1 MIKIQDVYIIHTQ
14 ESGED
19 NMNDELRVLL
29 VSINN
34 IWRYS
39 NTGIDQLAGYLREN
53 GFHVEIKYYHNKE
66 TYKDIIDDLQDPYDF
81 IGFSVHSANY
91 DKCCQISTHL
101 KKLLPDTIICWGG
114 YFPTMY
120 YKEILNEKRDVDY
133 IVLGD
138 GEKPTRELLSA
149 IKEKREA
156 FSNPSVVTYNDYM
169 DKKPFCNDIISHMP
183 AFDYYEKD
191 LNKRNRRKV
200 YCLQTKNNVCTGK
213 CSFCTERKGAIKHKN
228 IELIIT
234 EIRYIVEH
242 FGINQF
248 FFTDDNIMDPNNT
261 LTKCFIW
268 DLCVEIE
275 KLDFKIAIECYIKAN
290 SFKDCQKDHELLE
303 LMSKV
308 GFATMFIGIE
318 AGNSK
323 DLSLYNK
330 FTTVEENKSIVKL
343 LRQHNIVPII
353 GFINFNPYTTYDTL
367 KENFEFLLSI
377 ESANLFQYA
386 GTILSLQ
393 RYTTMYEYVKRD
405 GLLNENYNYMNTME
419 YDFADKNVK
428 KLIEFVLNE
437 LRPRILN
444 LDMEVD
450 TLFQTYAEC
459 ERINPKVARF
469 KDELISIKNEHLKKI
484 KEYFGW
490 LYLDNDIDKCKNEV
504 NNFLNYFEQEQ
515 EHLMTI
521 YWEFIKII
529 METPPI

>member
-14 ESGED
+14 ESGEN
-19 NMNDELRVLL
+19 NMNNDLRVLL

-53 GFHVEIKYYHNKE
+53 GFSVDIKYYHNKE
-66 TYKDIIDDLQDPYDF
+66 TCKDIIGNLQNQYDV

-91 DKCCQISTHL
+91 DKCCKISTHL
-101 KKLLPDTIICWGG
+101 KKVSPNTKIWWGG

-120 YKEILNEKRDVDY
+120 YREILNEKRDVDY
-133 IVLGD
+133 IILGD
-138 GEKPTRELLSA
+138 GEQPTRELLNA
-149 IKEKREA
+149 LKENNEG
-156 FSNPSVVTYNDYM
+156 FSNPSVVTYNDHM
-169 DKKPFCNDIISHMP
+169 NKKYFCNDIISHMP
-183 AFDYYEKD
+183 AFDYYKKD
-191 LNKRNRRKV
+191 SDKRNKRKI

-213 CSFCTERKGAIKHKN
+213 CSFCTERKGAIKHKRVA
-228 IELIIT
+228 LIIS
-234 EIRYIVEH
+234 EIRYVVEH
-242 FGINQF
+242 FGINQI
-248 FFTDDNIMDPNNT
+248 FFTDDNIMDPNDT
-261 LTKCFIW
+261 LTKRFIW
-268 DLCVEIE
+268 DLCVEIK

-290 SFKDCQKDHELLE
+290 SFRDCEQDHELLE
-303 LMSKV
+303 FMSKV

-323 DLSLYNK
+323 DLLLYNK
-330 FTTVEENKSIVKL
+330 LTTVEENKSIVKI

-353 GFINFNPYTTYDTL
+353 GFINFNPYSTLETL
-367 KENFEFLLSI
+367 KENFLFLLSI

-386 GTILSLQ
+386 GTVLSLQ
-393 RYTTMYEYVKRD
+393 RYTPMYSYVRRD
-405 GLLNENYNYMNTME
+405 GLLKQNYDYMNTME

-428 KLIEFVLNE
+428 KLAEFVLKE

-459 ERINPKVARF
+459 ERINSEVTRY
-469 KDELISIKNEHLKKI
+469 KDELISIKNVHLKKI

-490 LYLDNDIDKCKNEV
+490 LYLDNNFERCKSEA
-504 NNFLNYFEQEQ
+504 NNFLSYFEREQ
-515 EHLMTI
+515 EHLMKI
-521 YWEFIKII
+521 YWKLIKI
-529 METPPI
+529 MVETSPI